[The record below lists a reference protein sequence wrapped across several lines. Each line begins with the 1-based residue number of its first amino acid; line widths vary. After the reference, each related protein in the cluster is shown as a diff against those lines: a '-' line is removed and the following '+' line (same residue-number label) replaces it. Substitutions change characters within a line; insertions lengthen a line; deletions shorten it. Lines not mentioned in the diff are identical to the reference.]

1 MAATVYRKTAMKTV
15 TATEAKNN
23 LGSIIAQAQ
32 IEPILVESRGKPTAV
47 FLSMEAFEKYEKAR
61 EWKARQDALNELM
74 AIRDRAEERN
84 MDLSKED
91 SEALIAEIVDETF
104 ARMIAEGK
112 IEYQP

>member
-1 MAATVYRKTAMKTV
+1 MATTLYRRTTMKTV

-32 IEPILVESRGKPTAV
+32 IEPIMVESRGKPTAV
-47 FLSMEAFEKYEKAR
+47 VLSMEAFEEYEKAR
-61 EWKARQDALNELM
+61 EWQARRDALSELM

-84 MDLSKED
+84 KDLSKED
-91 SEALIAEIVDETF
+91 SEALITEIVDETF